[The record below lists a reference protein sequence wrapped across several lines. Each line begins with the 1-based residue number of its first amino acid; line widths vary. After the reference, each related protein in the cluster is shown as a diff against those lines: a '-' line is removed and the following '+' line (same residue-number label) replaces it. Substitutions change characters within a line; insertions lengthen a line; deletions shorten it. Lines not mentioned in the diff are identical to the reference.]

1 MPINIIL
8 HISGEAP
15 IIGEID
21 NMPSPDDTILTV
33 NNPRQRD
40 GKDLSYLTA
49 DQVSA
54 VIWPWDKI
62 NFVEILSSEQEEE
75 IISFVRE

>member
-1 MPINIIL
+1 MPINIVL

-21 NMPSPDDTILTV
+21 KMPSPDDTILTV

-40 GKDLSYLTA
+40 GKDLGYLTA

-62 NFVEILSSEQEEE
+62 NFLEILSSEQEEE
-75 IISFVRE
+75 IITFVRE